1 MLNAVFVYFLLHV
14 SKLFKGLYGAV
25 LIDVKLSDPKKVKK
39 FYIQENEHSCT
50 LGLKDMGF
58 PPSGEIEED
67 FFSPFLRLAVKWQ
80 VRQKTRSWRR
90 RHQTGRFLFAR
101 LPTRLS
107 PPTQLT
113 EKKKT

>member
-50 LGLKDMGF
+50 LGLKD
-58 PPSGEIEED
+58 I
-67 FFSPFLRLAVKWQ
+67 R
-80 VRQKTRSWRR
+80 
-90 RHQTGRFLFAR
+90 
-101 LPTRLS
+101 
-107 PPTQLT
+107 
-113 EKKKT
+113 